1 MRWQLLLLSLA
12 TVAALWIGTAKWKD
26 RLRAS
31 SDFGHDERG
40 WSLVLPN
47 ESSSG
52 LETWSRHDGVETLT
66 GTESL
71 SAQNGFDV
79 SADLSLVAVTE
90 PDTGTG
96 TGAQLRVIERAN
108 RTNPRAWVDGNG
120 TGFACPLFTPD
131 GSTLIFGHTT
141 TPNYSMY
148 GGATARG
155 TLETIDVPPGAAL
168 HADTGR
174 PLIPGEIQFDDC
186 PELSQDGKTI
196 AWLGTDLSVHVGS
209 LAGGSIQP
217 SGKPVSGSDFELAPD
232 GTWLAMN
239 DGGRLAKVDIA
250 SGAKTQL
257 APLVI
262 QRVLSVSPDGTW
274 VIVQGSGSYGSLVYT
289 AIRVRDGAPV
299 ALSVPGPSYYYGY
312 GGQRRPWIASTG
324 IAKPTPK
331 PGVNLKGLR

>member
-47 ESSSG
+47 ESTSG
-52 LETWSRHDGVETLT
+52 LETWSRHGGVTMLT

-96 TGAQLRVIERAN
+96 AGSQLRVIERAN
-108 RTNPRAWVDGNG
+108 RTNPRTWVDGNG

-131 GSTLIFGHTT
+131 GKTLLFGHTT

-148 GGATARG
+148 GGSTARG
-155 TLETIDVPPGAAL
+155 TFEAIDVPAGTAL

-174 PLIPGEIQFDDC
+174 AVIAGEIQFDDC
-186 PELSQDGKTI
+186 PELSKDGTRI

-209 LAGGSIQP
+209 VAATNIQP
-217 SGKPVSGSDFELAPD
+217 VGQPIAGSDFELAPD
-232 GTWLAMN
+232 GTWLALN

-299 ALSVPGPSYYYGY
+299 TLSVPGPSYYYGY
-312 GGQRRPWIASTG
+312 GGQRRPWIASAG
-324 IAKPTPK
+324 IAKPTPT